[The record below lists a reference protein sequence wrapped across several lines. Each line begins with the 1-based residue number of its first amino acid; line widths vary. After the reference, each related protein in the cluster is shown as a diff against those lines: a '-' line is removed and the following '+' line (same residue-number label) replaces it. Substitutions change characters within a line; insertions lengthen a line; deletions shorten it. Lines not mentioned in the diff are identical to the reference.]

1 MNREEIKMKFSIV
14 IPVFNE
20 KNTIVEILRRIEA
33 VDFGIE
39 KEIIIIDDY
48 STDGTREL
56 LKSMENKYKI
66 FYHEKNCGK
75 GRALRTGF
83 AEVTGEVVVIQ
94 DADLEY
100 DPADFVPMLKAMRES
115 NNPVIYGSRRLHCNY
130 FKGRR
135 SGHIFAIGGIF
146 ITWVTNLLFNIGIT
160 DEPTCYKMIKTD
172 LLKSL
177 NLECEHF
184 EFCPEVT
191 AKISKRGIKIIEV
204 PINYYPRHKDEGK
217 KINWRDAVEAIWT
230 LLKYRFKQ

>member
-1 MNREEIKMKFSIV
+1 MKLSIV

-20 KNTIVEILRRIEA
+20 KNTISELLKKVEDVVLP
-33 VDFGIE
+33 GME
-39 KEIIIIDDY
+39 KEIIIIDDF

-56 LKSMENKYKI
+56 LKLMEGKYKI

-83 AEVTGEVVVIQ
+83 AEATGEVVVVQ

-100 DPADFVPMLKAMRES
+100 DPADFTSMLKAMREL
-115 NNPVIYGSRRLHCNY
+115 NAPVVYGSRRLHRNY
-130 FKGRR
+130 FEGRH

-146 ITWVTNLLFNIGIT
+146 VTWATNLLFNTKIT
-160 DEPTCYKMIKTD
+160 DEPTCYKMFRVD
-172 LLKSL
+172 LLGSL
-177 NLECEHF
+177 NLECERF

-191 AKISKRGIKIIEV
+191 AKIAKRGIKITEV

-217 KINWRDAVEAIWT
+217 KLNWKDGIEAIWT
-230 LLKYRFKQ
+230 LLKYRFKR